1 MSLSY
6 AILATLAAQACS
18 GYELAKRFDGSVGYF
33 WSASHQQI
41 YRELNRLEE
50 KQWIS
55 GEVIPQTGRPDKKC
69 YRLTEL
75 GKTQMAA
82 WITQPSKSS
91 RTKEEI
97 LVKLFAGHLV
107 QPHVL
112 IEELYRYQQDHVQ
125 QLQLYEQIEQQHFA
139 SPKALSW
146 SAKCQ
151 YLTLR
156 QGIRH
161 EIDVI
166 GWCKEAVALLE
177 SDSL

>member
-6 AILATLAAQACS
+6 AILVTLADQACS

-50 KQWIS
+50 RQWIT

-69 YRLTEL
+69 YHLTEM
-75 GKTQMAA
+75 GKTEMAK
-82 WITQPSKSS
+82 WIAQPSKSS

-97 LVKLFAGHLV
+97 LVKLFAGKLV
-107 QPHVL
+107 EPEVL
-112 IEELYRYQQDHVQ
+112 LAELRRYQREHEQ
-125 QLQLYEQIEQQHFA
+125 QLQIYQQIEQQHFA
-139 SPKALSW
+139 ELEQLSW

-156 QGIRH
+156 QGLRH
-161 EIDVI
+161 EVDLIA
-166 GWCKEAVALLE
+166 WCEEALALLN
-177 SDSL
+177 S

>member
-6 AILATLAAQACS
+6 AILATLTDQACS
-18 GYELAKRFDGSVGYF
+18 GYELAKRFDGSVGHF

-50 KQWIS
+50 RQWIT

-69 YRLTEL
+69 YHLTEK
-75 GKTQMAA
+75 GKAEMAK
-82 WITQPSKSS
+82 WIAQPSKSS

-97 LVKLFAGHLV
+97 LVKLFAGDLV
-107 QPHVL
+107 EPEILLV
-112 IEELYRYQQDHVQ
+112 ELCRYQQEHEQ
-125 QLQLYEQIEQQHFA
+125 QLQIYQQIEQQHFA
-139 SPKALSW
+139 EPNQLSW
-146 SAKCQ
+146 GGRCQ

-161 EIDVI
+161 EVDVI
-166 GWCKEAVALLE
+166 AWCEEALALLK
-177 SDSL
+177 S